1 MLKFMVVIYR
11 RTDLTHEQFLRHLQE
26 VHGPLAK
33 NLPGLRKYV
42 QNIVRDDPRRK
53 PPGWD
58 AVVELYFD
66 DWSSMEAAWASP
78 QGAASDADLPAF
90 ADLTRTTWSVVDA
103 IIALEYYDA
112 GMKTRK

>member
-1 MLKFMVVIYR
+1 MLKFMVVIYKR
-11 RTDLTHEQFLRHLQE
+11 PDLTPEDFRRYLQE
-26 VHGPLAK
+26 IHGPLAK

-42 QNIVRDDPRRK
+42 QNFVCADPARN

-66 DWSSMEAAWASP
+66 SRAAMEAAWASP

-90 ADLTRTTWSVVDA
+90 ADLSRTTWSAVDEVTV
-103 IIALEYYDA
+103 LS
-112 GMKTRK
+112 

>member
-1 MLKFMVVIYR
+1 MIVATDMVKFIVVLYR
-11 RTDLTHEQFLRHLQE
+11 RPELTPEQFRRHLRE
-26 VHGPLAK
+26 IHGPMAK
-33 NLPGLRKYV
+33 DLPGLRKYV
-42 QNIVRDDPRRK
+42 QSLVCGDPKRK

-90 ADLTRTTWSVVDA
+90 ADSTRTTWSAVDE
-103 IIALEYYDA
+103 ITVLE
-112 GMKTRK
+112 